1 MDNIRKP
8 QPKFLTAEWRKLI
21 MVNYEID
28 PHILEPLLPPQTEL
42 DYWNGK
48 TYVSLVAFM
57 FLNTK
62 VLGMKLPFHIN
73 FEEVNLRFYVK
84 HKYQNE
90 WRRGVVFI
98 KEIVPKTMIA
108 SIANW
113 RFNENYVSMPMRH
126 HITHTNEVLKVK
138 YEWKM
143 AKNWQ
148 TIEVEANPTS
158 APLVVGSQEEFI
170 AEHYWGYGITHK
182 GGTLE
187 YEVGH
192 PTWEAYQVND
202 LNLQCDFDQLYGS
215 QYLPYLSAKP
225 ASVFLAEGS
234 DIFVCKASK
243 VLA

>member
-1 MDNIRKP
+1 MNTYRKP

-28 PHILEPLLPPQTEL
+28 PKVLEPLVPPHTEL
-42 DYWNGK
+42 DFWHGK
-48 TYVSLVAFM
+48 TYVSLVGFM

-62 VLGMKLPFHIN
+62 VLGMKFPFHVN

-84 HKYQNE
+84 HKYQDE

-113 RFNENYVSMPMRH
+113 RFNENYVSMPMKH
-126 HITHTNEVLKVK
+126 SIEQTNEVINVS
-138 YEWKM
+138 YQWKM
-143 AKNWQ
+143 AGEWQ
-148 TIEVEANPTS
+148 SVQVQAGAKPV
-158 APLVVGSQEEFI
+158 PLVPESQEEFI
-170 AEHYWGYGITHK
+170 AEHYWGYGVTHR

-192 PTWEAYQVND
+192 PKWNVYNVQDLSLHCDFARLYGEAY
-202 LNLQCDFDQLYGS
+202 S
-215 QYLPYLSAKP
+215 PYLNETP
-225 ASVFLAEGS
+225 ASSFLAEGS
-234 DIFVCKASK
+234 EIFVCKAAK
-243 VLA
+243 L